1 MKLMK
6 KLVAAAMAVT
16 VMAAA
21 VPVNSSAFK
30 IKTDFSYQKTAV
42 AEKGENFENI
52 ETAAKYVRECFR
64 TRNKEFVFSLPVTFD
79 YEKSFH
85 DVMLLAI
92 EETYNSDEGDYIK
105 YDINSIYCE
114 GDYDGVN
121 YYYNIAVGYY
131 TSAKQEKYV
140 DEKIAEILASLDLDN
155 LDDYGKI
162 SAIYEYIINNVE
174 YDYSEGNENKAKFSA
189 YGALYNGKAVC
200 QGFSQLFYRLAKEAG
215 ISCRIISGM
224 DTDGGHAWNIAAI
237 DGVYYLC
244 DSTWD
249 IFYDEVSDCDY
260 FLKGYEDFDEADRE
274 KAHIASGEDENNF
287 IITDFTSD
295 EFKTNYPISKNAFD
309 AENRQKGFTLG
320 DVNIDGTVDSTDASL
335 ILNSYANLTI
345 YGFSR
350 INAAQEL
357 AADVNCDDSI
367 DSVDA
372 SVVLAYYGY
381 VSTGGNDS
389 LENFIKKV
397 K

>member
-1 MKLMK
+1 
-6 KLVAAAMAVT
+6 
-16 VMAAA
+16 
-21 VPVNSSAFK
+21 
-30 IKTDFSYQKTAV
+30 
-42 AEKGENFENI
+42 
-52 ETAAKYVRECFR
+52 
-64 TRNKEFVFSLPVTFD
+64 
-79 YEKSFH
+79 
-85 DVMLLAI
+85 
-92 EETYNSDEGDYIK
+92 
-105 YDINSIYCE
+105 
-114 GDYDGVN
+114 
-121 YYYNIAVGYY
+121 
-131 TSAKQEKYV
+131 
-140 DEKIAEILASLDLDN
+140 
-155 LDDYGKI
+155 
-162 SAIYEYIINNVE
+162 VE

-274 KAHIASGEDENNF
+274 KTHIASGEDENNF

>member
-1 MKLMK
+1 MSPFTSEESVTSEYVKNENPDAIINIVDATNLSRSLFFTTQLLELGIPVVVALNKSDINEKKKTEIDEILLSQKLGC
-6 KLVAAAMAVT
+6 
-16 VMAAA
+16 
-21 VPVNSSAFK
+21 PV
-30 IKTDFSYQKTAV
+30 
-42 AEKGENFENI
+42 I
-52 ETAAKYVRECFR
+52 ETVS
-64 TRNKEFVFSLPVTFD
+64 TEFFED
-79 YEKSFH
+79 
-85 DVMLLAI
+85 
-92 EETYNSDEGDYIK
+92 
-105 YDINSIYCE
+105 
-114 GDYDGVN
+114 
-121 YYYNIAVGYY
+121 
-131 TSAKQEKYV
+131 
-140 DEKIAEILASLDLDN
+140 
-155 LDDYGKI
+155 
-162 SAIYEYIINNVE
+162 
-174 YDYSEGNENKAKFSA
+174 
-189 YGALYNGKAVC
+189 
-200 QGFSQLFYRLAKEAG
+200 
-215 ISCRIISGM
+215 
-224 DTDGGHAWNIAAI
+224 
-237 DGVYYLC
+237 
-244 DSTWD
+244 
-249 IFYDEVSDCDY
+249 
-260 FLKGYEDFDEADRE
+260 LKGYEDFDEADKE
-274 KAHIASGEDENNF
+274 KVHIASGEDENNF